1 MKVRILG
8 AATGPAELE
17 RDGLH
22 AIYECSVPSLTY
34 FSYWLACLS
43 CRRVKLSDFDDQC
56 VRNRWGYRM
65 LHSSYNYDTD
75 VPHSKIELSMSII
88 DRDVDS
94 YRFRSSK
101 NLDNMQSGH
110 NLGSAPVYQAHLIP

>member
-22 AIYECSVPSLTY
+22 AIYGCFLPSVTC

-43 CRRVKLSDFDDQC
+43 GRRLELSDFDDQC
-56 VRNRWGYRM
+56 VRNRSGYRM
-65 LHSSYNYDTD
+65 LHSSYKYHTD
-75 VPHSKIELSMSII
+75 VSHSKMELSMSISDTDI
-88 DRDVDS
+88 
-94 YRFRSSK
+94 
-101 NLDNMQSGH
+101 
-110 NLGSAPVYQAHLIP
+110 